1 MTLYAYE
8 LNSVMAGMLAVL
20 IPVVVAFAWLLQRE
34 QRKATHVDW
43 LLAEINAMRAELHRH
58 GIKYV
63 SVNPRDVAHVPFAQA
78 VSEDGKPADNGTLT
92 VAAAEEITVPIGALV
107 FPRLWV
113 SADGV
118 VYNGDKPV
126 PVGPPISAGPSSS
139 EQSLKDYMIE
149 RAWVETGQVVGD
161 KSIGPVAHV
170 RPKPEGGE

>member
-8 LNSVMAGMLAVL
+8 VNSVMAGMLAVL
-20 IPVVVAFAWLLQRE
+20 IPVLVAFAWLLQRE
-34 QRKATHVDW
+34 QRNTKHVDW

-58 GIKYV
+58 GIEFV

-78 VSEDGKPADNGTLT
+78 VPDGDKPADNGTLT
-92 VAAAEEITVPIGALV
+92 VSAADEITVPMGALV

-113 SADGV
+113 SSDGK

-126 PVGPPISAGPSSS
+126 PVGPPVNAGPSSP